1 MAYKAYFP
9 RLSLDNENNKA
20 LIAMSGGVD
29 SGVAALIMT
38 ESGFDCT
45 GCTMKLYENEDAC
58 IPESRTC
65 CSLKDVDDARAIATR
80 LGMPYYVFNF
90 KDEFKETVIK
100 ELSKIGTMLEADFR
114 ALYGHENTSGLIK
127 DMEEIKKEIALIKA
141 QKSWW
146 GSAIAG
152 WLCVLSWLANIGI
165 ALFAL
170 LKGGK

>member
-1 MAYKAYFP
+1 M
-9 RLSLDNENNKA
+9 E
-20 LIAMSGGVD
+20 
-29 SGVAALIMT
+29 
-38 ESGFDCT
+38 E
-45 GCTMKLYENEDAC
+45 
-58 IPESRTC
+58 
-65 CSLKDVDDARAIATR
+65 
-80 LGMPYYVFNF
+80 F
-90 KDEFKETVIK
+90 KDKVIE

-114 ALYGHENTSGLIK
+114 ALYGHDNTAGLIK

-152 WLCVLSWLANIGI
+152 WCCVLSWLVNIGI